1 MLNWFTKY
9 PHIMGPVGSLPYP
22 QNGRILKLR
31 NSAHKIKP
39 YLFEAHVTRCFRIR
53 IHILFQFFL

>member
-1 MLNWFTKY
+1 
-9 PHIMGPVGSLPYP
+9 MGPVGSLPYP

-39 YLFEAHVTRCFRIR
+39 YLFEAHVTLCFRIR